1 MIKSRIYADKAF
13 YNIQNSFVIQNSQ
26 KTRNRGKLTQF
37 DEEYLKKKKKKKRK
51 KEKTI
56 ANSTIYSVKFKTY
69 SLGSGTRQRY
79 SLSLLLFNLIL
90 KVLANAI
97 MKG

>member
-1 MIKSRIYADKAF
+1 MIKSRIYADKEF
-13 YNIQNSFVIQNSQ
+13 YNTQNSFVIQNSQ

-37 DEEYLKKKKKKKRK
+37 DEEYLKKKKRK

-79 SLSLLLFNLIL
+79 SLYCFST
-90 KVLANAI
+90 
-97 MKG
+97 